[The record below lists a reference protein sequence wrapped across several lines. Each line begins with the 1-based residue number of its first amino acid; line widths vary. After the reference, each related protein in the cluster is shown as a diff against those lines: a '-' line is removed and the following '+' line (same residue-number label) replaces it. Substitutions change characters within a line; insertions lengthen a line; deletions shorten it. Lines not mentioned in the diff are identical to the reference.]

1 MTLMAV
7 RLPSGA
13 YPAHTGPG
21 GDAYAEP
28 TTLGKR
34 PGPASGKR
42 ASSIVPPR
50 GWVRLEDDDDP
61 SMALLCRL
69 GEGNLDLT
77 SGIGGWDV
85 VRRPG
90 RTPVT
95 RWRGRSDLRVDVP
108 LWLNHDRRESIEP
121 QVTLLTGLAG
131 RGPKGS
137 EEEPPHLVFDTGGIS
152 PWDAQTYPDQRWV
165 IDALTWGSNVLFNH
179 AGNRWR
185 QDATITLLQFIDD
198 QLVSDKSLA
207 LRRKQ
212 RRGKLNVPKTY
223 HVKKG
228 DTLVSIARK
237 ELGSVDRW
245 LDIRK
250 LNPGVKTDPRREL
263 TPPLTLRLR

>member
-1 MTLMAV
+1 MARV
-7 RLPSGA
+7 VHLPGGA

-34 PGPASGKR
+34 PGPVSGHR

-50 GWVRLEDDDDP
+50 GWVRLENEDD
-61 SMALLCRL
+61 SGMALLCRL
-69 GEGNLDLT
+69 GDGNLDLT
-77 SGIGGWDV
+77 AGIGGWDEV
-85 VRRPG
+85 KRPG
-90 RTPVT
+90 RSPVT
-95 RWRGRSDLRVDVP
+95 RWRSWAAARVDVP
-108 LWLNHDRRESIEP
+108 VYLNDERRNSIEP
-121 QVTLLTGLAG
+121 QRTMLVGLAG
-131 RGPKGS
+131 RGPYAGGG
-137 EEEPPHLVFDTGGIS
+137 EPPHRLF
-152 PWDAQTYPDQRWV
+152 AQTYPDQMWV

-179 AGNRWR
+179 AGNRYR